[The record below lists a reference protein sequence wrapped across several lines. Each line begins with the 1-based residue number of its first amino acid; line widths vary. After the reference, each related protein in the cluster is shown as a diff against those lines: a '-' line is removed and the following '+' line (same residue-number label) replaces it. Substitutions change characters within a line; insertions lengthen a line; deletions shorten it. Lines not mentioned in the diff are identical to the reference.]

1 MPQSKAELWHVHLV
15 PARGATMFALKSIG
29 RKRYARASLSIVVD
43 GKEQVQ
49 VDATSPWGSETLFHF
64 KYFEGGRYAL
74 LTSSCKYLTCEGMCI
89 DWVPDARS
97 TSNGGTNGMTVN
109 GKSVSLP
116 PSDCLFTIEYHGG
129 NIAFRDLSGKYLA
142 ASGRASTLR
151 SRSNTVSRDELFEF
165 EKCPIQVS
173 LRATFNN
180 RFVSIKQGMD
190 VSANQNEI
198 TSSHEVFE
206 LQYQECSDTWTI
218 RTKDHHYW
226 SPGAASAIQ
235 TNSGDISS
243 AAHFKMIWNQD
254 DGSCSLLV
262 SNTSGKNDESGAKY
276 VAARKSGQLCYSS
289 QDQASFY
296 LLLQNR
302 TSLNLRSANGSG
314 FVGLKVPGSGK
325 LDATKSIPDSI
336 LIEYANSD
344 QVDNDEATFNC
355 CYFKM
360 PAINK
365 YWSMIDNNQLACDAS
380 SVTCAQQFQ
389 LELRTG
395 STIAIRLFENSSYLN
410 LTKQSSLAISGC
422 QPSEATL
429 WEF

>member
-1 MPQSKAELWHVHLV
+1 
-15 PARGATMFALKSIG
+15 MFALKSVG
-29 RKRYARASLSIVVD
+29 RKRYARASMAISGD
-43 GKEQVQ
+43 GKEQIQ
-49 VDATSPWGSETLFHF
+49 VDATSPWGPETLYQF

-74 LTSSCKYLTCEGMCI
+74 LTSSCKYLNCEGMCI
-89 DWVPDARS
+89 DWVPS
-97 TSNGGTNGMTVN
+97 HSSTNGTANALTVN
-109 GKSVSLP
+109 GKSIVTP

-129 NIAFRDLSGKYLA
+129 NIAFRDLTGKYLA

-151 SRSNTVSRDELFEF
+151 TRSNTVSRDELFDF
-165 EKCPIQVS
+165 EKAPIQVS

-180 RFVSIKQGMD
+180 RFVSTKQGVD

-198 TSSHEVFE
+198 TSNHEIFE
-206 LQYQECSDTWTI
+206 LQYYDQTDTWTI
-218 RTKDHHYW
+218 RTKDHNYW

-235 TNSGDISS
+235 TNSGDVSS
-243 AAHFKMIWNQD
+243 AAHFKLVWNQD

-262 SNTSGKNDESGAKY
+262 SNHKGRNDESGTKW

-289 QDQASFY
+289 QDPASFY
-296 LLLQNR
+296 VLFQNR
-302 TSLNLRSANGSG
+302 TSLNLRAANGSG

-325 LDATKSIPDSI
+325 LDATKNIPDSI
-336 LIEYANSD
+336 KIEYANSD
-344 QVDNDEATFNC
+344 QVDNDESTFNC

-365 YWSMIDNNQLACDAS
+365 YWSIIDNNQLACDSAS
-380 SVTCAQQFQ
+380 ITCAQQFQ

-395 STIAIRLFENSSYLN
+395 STIAIRLFENSSFLN
-410 LTKQSSLAISGC
+410 LTKQSSLAITGC

>member
-1 MPQSKAELWHVHLV
+1 
-15 PARGATMFALKSIG
+15 MFALKSLG
-29 RKRYARASLSIVVD
+29 RKRYGRASMSICGD
-43 GKEQVQ
+43 GKEQIQ

-64 KYFEGGRYAL
+64 KYFEGGRYSL

-89 DWVPDARS
+89 DWAPS
-97 TSNGGTNGMTVN
+97 HNSNGTNGTSGGLIVN
-109 GKSVSLP
+109 GKPLTAVVP
-116 PSDCLFTIEYHGG
+116 PSECLFTIEYHGG
-129 NIAFRDLSGKYLA
+129 NIAFRDMSGKYLA

-151 SRSNTVSRDELFEF
+151 TRSNTVSRDELFEF
-165 EKCPIQVS
+165 EKAPIQVS

-180 RFVSIKQGMD
+180 RFVSTKQGMD

-206 LQYQECSDTWTI
+206 LQYHDYSDTWTI

-235 TNSGDISS
+235 TNSGDVSS
-243 AAHFKMIWNQD
+243 AAHLKLVWNPE

-262 SNTSGKNDESGAKY
+262 SNKDGRDDESTAKW
-276 VAARKSGQLCYSS
+276 VAARKSGQLCYSG
-289 QDQASFY
+289 QDAASFY
-296 LLLQNR
+296 MLFQNR
-302 TSLNLRSANGSG
+302 TSLNLRASNGSG
-314 FVGLKVPGSGK
+314 FVGLKLPGSGK

-336 LIEYANSD
+336 LLEYGNSD
-344 QVDNDEATFNC
+344 QDVDNDEATFNC

-365 YWSMIDNNQLACDAS
+365 YWSIIDNNQLACDS
-380 SVTCAQQFQ
+380 LSTTCAQQFQ

-395 STIAIRLFENSSYLN
+395 STIAIRLFQHSSYLN
-410 LTKQSSLAISGC
+410 LTKQSTLTVIAC